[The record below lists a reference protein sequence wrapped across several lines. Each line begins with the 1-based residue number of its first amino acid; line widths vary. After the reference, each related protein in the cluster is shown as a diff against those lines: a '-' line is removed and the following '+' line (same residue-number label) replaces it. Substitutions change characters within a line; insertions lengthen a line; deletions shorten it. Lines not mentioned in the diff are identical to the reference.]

1 MGEWLIS
8 PKRLIYS
15 PRGVFLF
22 QRVYLEP
29 ETKTAKFLAPIDI
42 PGAWTDVRTSGGS
55 IIRVLGGSIYVP
67 STSSGFKSWL
77 GHFPAM
83 KLGASC
89 FTCLN
94 HLPVLGSSG
103 IRSWYKDLNA
113 SILIGSRHDPR
124 RHYQRN
130 GEVRQGRKGNGSEQ
144 VDIQGNLGSIT
155 TSSLGRRKS
164 YLGVVPQEGCLS
176 SFLLL

>member
-42 PGAWTDVRTSGGS
+42 SGAWTDVRTSGGS

-67 STSSGFKSWL
+67 STSSGFKS
-77 GHFPAM
+77 
-83 KLGASC
+83 
-89 FTCLN
+89 
-94 HLPVLGSSG
+94 
-103 IRSWYKDLNA
+103 
-113 SILIGSRHDPR
+113 
-124 RHYQRN
+124 
-130 GEVRQGRKGNGSEQ
+130 
-144 VDIQGNLGSIT
+144 
-155 TSSLGRRKS
+155 
-164 YLGVVPQEGCLS
+164 
-176 SFLLL
+176 